1 MLRKASD
8 SIIILV
14 SVVGLSACQSDM
26 PAATAICAELSSLM
40 LADTTITL
48 AEDVATGA
56 FSLPEG
62 GADAFQDL
70 PAFCR
75 VAVTL
80 TPSAESNIK
89 VEVWLPTE
97 GWNGNYQPAG
107 NGGWA
112 GSINFG
118 QMSNIL
124 ADGYA
129 TSSTDTGHEGFTSEF
144 MGSPELLADF
154 SYRAFH
160 GMIETS
166 KAVIG
171 EYYGNGPTLSVMN
184 QAGGAGR
191 QALRT
196 AQLYPNDLDAIAV
209 PGTLDL
215 WKTQYHFAQMAT
227 YQTVHRSPESPI
239 SAEKR
244 AMVHQAALGACDS
257 LVDGAEDGLIE
268 NPRTCD
274 FDPGV
279 LLCPTADGPDCLTA
293 AQVETA
299 RAMYRPVIRPST
311 GEVITTRYL
320 RGSELNWDSP
330 AETPASVNAL
340 EFFKAAVFEDRS
352 WDPVTRPI
360 NFESDFQRGNRPEMI
375 EALNATEADLEE
387 FMARGGKIMIVGG
400 WADAGTTWSGSVDYY
415 EAVMAEM
422 GESAQDGIRLFMIP
436 GMGHIMSPRGARGFN
451 FDSLRVLLN
460 WKETGTAPDRVVVT
474 RYEDGVE
481 TGTRQVC
488 AYPQV
493 TVYQGAGDVKDA
505 ANFACAQPS
514 RITGAV
520 RE

>member
-1 MLRKASD
+1 
-8 SIIILV
+8 
-14 SVVGLSACQSDM
+14 
-26 PAATAICAELSSLM
+26 
-40 LADTTITL
+40 
-48 AEDVATGA
+48 
-56 FSLPEG
+56 
-62 GADAFQDL
+62 
-70 PAFCR
+70 
-75 VAVTL
+75 
-80 TPSAESNIK
+80 
-89 VEVWLPTE
+89 
-97 GWNGNYQPAG
+97 
-107 NGGWA
+107 
-112 GSINFG
+112 
-118 QMSNIL
+118 
-124 ADGYA
+124 
-129 TSSTDTGHEGFTSEF
+129 
-144 MGSPELLADF
+144 
-154 SYRAFH
+154 
-160 GMIETS
+160 MI
-166 KAVIG
+166 
-171 EYYGNGPTLSVMN
+171 
-184 QAGGAGR
+184 
-191 QALRT
+191 
-196 AQLYPNDLDAIAV
+196 
-209 PGTLDL
+209 
-215 WKTQYHFAQMAT
+215 
-227 YQTVHRSPESPI
+227 
-239 SAEKR
+239 
-244 AMVHQAALGACDS
+244 HQAALGACDS

-274 FDPGV
+274 FDPGA

-311 GEVITTRYL
+311 GEVITTHYL

-360 NFESDFQRGNRPEMI
+360 NFESDFQRANRPEMV

-436 GMGHIMSPRGARGFN
+436 GMGHIMSPRGAMGFN
-451 FDSLRVLLN
+451 FDSLSVLLN
-460 WKETGTAPDRVVVT
+460 WKETGTPPDQVVVT

-493 TVYQGAGDVKDA
+493 TVYQGTGDVKDA

-514 RITGAV
+514 RIVGAAG
-520 RE
+520 E

>member
-1 MLRKASD
+1 MLRRISD
-8 SIIILV
+8 SIIIFV
-14 SVVGLSACQSDM
+14 TVVGLSACGSDM
-26 PAATAICAELSSLM
+26 PAATAICAELSSLT
-40 LADTTITL
+40 LPDTTITNV
-48 AEDVATGA
+48 EDVAAGA

-62 GADAFQDL
+62 RADAFQDL
-70 PAFCR
+70 PSFCR
-75 VAVTL
+75 VEVTL
-80 TPSAESNIK
+80 TPSAESNIT

-118 QMSNIL
+118 QMSNHL
-124 ADGYA
+124 ANGYA

-144 MGSPELLADF
+144 MMGNPELLTDF

-160 GMIETS
+160 GMIEAS
-166 KAVIG
+166 KAVIE

-191 QALRT
+191 QALLM

-215 WKTQYHFAQMAT
+215 WKTRYHFAQMAT
-227 YQTVHRSPESPI
+227 YQTVHRNSESPI
-239 SAEKR
+239 SEEKR
-244 AMVHQAALGACDS
+244 AMVHQATIDACDS

-279 LLCPTADGPDCLTA
+279 LLCPTGDGPDCLTA

-311 GEVITTRYL
+311 GEVITTHYL

-330 AETPASVNAL
+330 AESPATINAL
-340 EFFKAAVFEDRS
+340 EFFKAAVFEDRT
-352 WDPVTRPI
+352 WDHEARPI
-360 NFESDFQRGNRPEMI
+360 NFESDFERANRPEMI
-375 EALNATEADLEE
+375 EALNATETDLRE
-387 FMARGGKIMIVGG
+387 FTGRGGKILIVGG
-400 WADAGTTWSGSVDYY
+400 WADASTTWSGSVDYY
-415 EAVMAEM
+415 EAVLAEM
-422 GESAQDGIRLFMIP
+422 GETARDGIRLFMIP
-436 GMGHIMSPRGARGFN
+436 GMGHIMSPRGPRGFN
-451 FDSLRVLLN
+451 FDSLGVLLD
-460 WKETGTAPDRVVVT
+460 WKQTGVAPDQVVVT
-474 RYEDGVE
+474 RYEDGIE

-493 TVYQGAGDVKDA
+493 TVYQGAGDVNDA
-505 ANFACAQPS
+505 ANFACAM
-514 RITGAV
+514 AD
-520 RE
+520 